1 MQSVIPVHGE
11 VYSIQIYVTK
21 FSVTMGTPGSFTYK
35 TERHDRTDHILLKV
49 ALNTI
54 SQHHLTYFNI
64 DSCLCFKKIF
74 VFSWCVF
81 FMLKTDSNKT
91 NSIIDVMVNVL
102 ASNVVDRWFESSS
115 GQTNDYKIVFLA
127 SPLST
132 QI

>member
-1 MQSVIPVHGE
+1 MQSVTPVHGE

-64 DSCLCFKKIF
+64 DSCLCSKKYPL
-74 VFSWCVF
+74 F
-81 FMLKTDSNKT
+81 FLGVS
-91 NSIIDVMVNVL
+91 
-102 ASNVVDRWFESSS
+102 
-115 GQTNDYKIVFLA
+115 FLC
-127 SPLST
+127 
-132 QI
+132 